1 MCNEDVLVLVKATI
15 ILDLECV
22 PSLQCLLVD
31 VIPASDYAAGL
42 VELEFPVII
51 ITPIKCFNV
60 SVCFCF
66 THNIVKLTHTS
77 FSRVISIF

>member
-22 PSLQCLLVD
+22 QSLQCLLIC

-42 VELEFPVII
+42 VEFEFPVIM
-51 ITPIKCFNV
+51 ITPVTCFNV
-60 SVCFCF
+60 SVCFCLS
-66 THNIVKLTHTS
+66 HNIVKLTHTAFSHLISS
-77 FSRVISIF
+77 F